1 MYLKGVRMTL
11 NSDNQLDWLAYINVI
26 MFPMQDLVHTLIDNH
41 VHQHRRDKCGNHL
54 RLRSNHQLVKKKFNY
69 CQNINELICFRLRT
83 NTTKSD

>member
-54 RLRSNHQLVKKKFNY
+54 RLRSNHQLVKKKIQLLSKY
-69 CQNINELICFRLRT
+69 QRINLFSST
-83 NTTKSD
+83 YQHN